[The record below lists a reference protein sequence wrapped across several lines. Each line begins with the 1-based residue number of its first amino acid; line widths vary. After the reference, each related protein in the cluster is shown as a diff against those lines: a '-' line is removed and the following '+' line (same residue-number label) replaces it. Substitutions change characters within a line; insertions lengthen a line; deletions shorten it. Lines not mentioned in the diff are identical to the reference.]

1 MKDVVRYHPVPGMPG
16 MVLGQARIT
25 EFQFDRHYHVDYHI
39 GLVTQGVQRQSF
51 RGRSVL
57 LGPGAVALM
66 PPGEIHDGAGVS
78 DYGLSHTL
86 QTFRIAPELMRGFLR
101 EVAGG
106 AGEERFLATLIEDA
120 GLAQRLMALHG
131 AWMSDA
137 SATPMARDEAS
148 LAVMA
153 ALFARSGGGAARGQG
168 RSVGRAPPPC
178 AGLLPGAPEREDRP
192 GRPGGAMRPEPL
204 PVLAPLRAFLRLT
217 PHAWLVRL
225 RLERACAALAGSGLS
240 VAQVAAEVG
249 FYDQSHFNRAFRVA
263 YGAPPSAYQP
273 GGAA

>member
-78 DYGLSHTL
+78 DYGFSHTL

-101 EVAGG
+101 EVVGG

-153 ALFARSGGGAARGQG
+153 ALFARQRRRRARSRAACRPSTAAACSTTA
-168 RSVGRAPPPC
+168 RSA
-178 AGLLPGAPEREDRP
+178 
-192 GRPGGAMRPEPL
+192 
-204 PVLAPLRAFLRLT
+204 
-217 PHAWLVRL
+217 
-225 RLERACAALAGSGLS
+225 
-240 VAQVAAEVG
+240 
-249 FYDQSHFNRAFRVA
+249 
-263 YGAPPSAYQP
+263 
-273 GGAA
+273 

>member
-153 ALFARSGGGAARGQG
+153 ALFARSSARRRARSREACRPSTAAVCWTTA
-168 RSVGRAPPPC
+168 RSA
-178 AGLLPGAPEREDRP
+178 
-192 GRPGGAMRPEPL
+192 
-204 PVLAPLRAFLRLT
+204 
-217 PHAWLVRL
+217 
-225 RLERACAALAGSGLS
+225 
-240 VAQVAAEVG
+240 
-249 FYDQSHFNRAFRVA
+249 
-263 YGAPPSAYQP
+263 
-273 GGAA
+273 